1 MMQYEDYM
9 RKRHVKKRPYT
20 SEERKNLKKLIFA
33 SLCFITVGMM
43 CGVVVVTI
51 LYLCL

>member
-20 SEERKNLKKLIFA
+20 PEERKNLKKLLLS
-33 SLCFITVGMM
+33 SLCCIAAGMACGTVL
-43 CGVVVVTI
+43 VLA
-51 LYLCL
+51 LYFCL